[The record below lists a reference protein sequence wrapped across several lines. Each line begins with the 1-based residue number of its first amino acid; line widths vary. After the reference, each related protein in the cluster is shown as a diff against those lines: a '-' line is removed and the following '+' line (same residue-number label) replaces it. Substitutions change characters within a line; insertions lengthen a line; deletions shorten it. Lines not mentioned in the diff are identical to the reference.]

1 MARRSA
7 ALGGG
12 ARMILWSPEVHSR
25 PDTVASYRTAVERV
39 VLAMRENLDQELTL
53 DEMAALAHL
62 SPFHFLRV
70 FRRLTGV
77 PPGQFLAAL
86 RLEEAKRRLLLTDDS
101 VTDICFAVGYS
112 SLGTFT
118 SRFTQLVGLPPT
130 QLRVLGRSFDLE
142 HFAELA
148 QYCDHS
154 GGAAAGRIDGRLETA
169 GTSSG
174 LIFIGLFANP
184 VPQDRPLACALA
196 TGSGPFRV
204 LPPGDGRYFLF
215 AAGLRWPEAALDL
228 LLADR
233 SVRAVASAGPIT
245 VRGGKARGGTTLAL
259 RPPDVLDPPLLVTL
273 PLLITERLATAAAG

>member
-1 MARRSA
+1 
-7 ALGGG
+7 
-12 ARMILWSPEVHSR
+12 MILWSPDVHSR
-25 PDTVASYRTAVERV
+25 PDTVVSYRTAVERV
-39 VLAMRENLDQELTL
+39 VLAMRERIDQDLSL
-53 DEMAALAHL
+53 DEMAAMANL

-86 RLEEAKRRLLLTDDS
+86 RLEEAKRRLLLTDES
-101 VTDICFAVGYS
+101 VTDICFGVGYS

-130 QLRVLGRSFDLE
+130 QLRVLGRCFDLE

-148 QYCDHS
+148 RQCDP
-154 GGAAAGRIDGRLETA
+154 GDAADARRIDGKLETA
-169 GTSSG
+169 GTASG

-215 AAGLRWPEAALDL
+215 AAGLCWPEAALDL

-233 SVRAVASAGPIT
+233 SVRAVASAGPVT
-245 VRGGKARGGTTLAL
+245 VKGGSVRGGTTLVL
-259 RPPDVLDPPLLVTL
+259 RPPDILDPPLLVTL